1 MNMVTNKK
9 GNLIKMQRK
18 EVAQLLDKE
27 KDESARIK
35 GEGLIHEQNL
45 VLCMETLILM
55 CDLLAARIGLLDS
68 EKECP
73 EDLVEACASI
83 IYCAGRV
90 EVSELKEIGQFLGA
104 KFGKQWAESF
114 INNDTG
120 VVSQRVIDR
129 LSVKPPPFE
138 DVIKLLTD
146 IAEQFDIDW
155 KPNLKDDRKENHE
168 ALGAIA
174 PIEHTEEELKGD
186 FTGDTKIAYP
196 GTLNVI
202 VHKAQKLYD
211 TQLIGKEKPYV
222 KIRVLNDKNWL
233 TTTVDAAGG
242 RAPKWD
248 QEHFPFSVK
257 SAGQRLQVEVWNSN
271 TLGDDHIGNC
281 LLNIDRLIFTPD
293 PTWYRL
299 SREQGKTKAG
309 AIMLSTQYLPLNMA
323 SPKGGLVGLAS
334 PGGHAGHN
342 HAYDETLEGSSPGA
356 VAVPASAYPPSYT
369 AMQPSP
375 SYNAPSGGGGGG
387 GGMGMGVPA
396 FGGGFISP
404 SQPSAIADMDFPM
417 PRSAGGAKG
426 GAAPASPTKHE
437 EGDDNPPEFD
447 ELEARFNALKKN

>member
-1 MNMVTNKK
+1 MGVRWSKTQVKVKLKLAVQRMNMATNKK

-90 EVSELKEIGQFLGA
+90 EVTELKEIGQFLGA
-104 KFGKQWAESF
+104 KFGQKWAESF
-114 INNDTG
+114 INNETG

-138 DVIKLLTD
+138 EVIKLLTD

-155 KPNLKDDRKENHE
+155 KPNLKDDRNNHE

-174 PIEHTEEELKGD
+174 AIEHTEEELKGD
-186 FTGDTKIAYP
+186 FDTEHKISYP
-196 GTLNVI
+196 GTLNII

-211 TQLIGKEKPYV
+211 TQLIGKEKLYV
-222 KIRVLNDKNWL
+222 KIRVFNDSQWL
-233 TTTVDAAGG
+233 KTTVDMAGG

-257 SAGQRLQVEVWNSN
+257 SSGQKLQVEIWNSSG
-271 TLGDDHIGNC
+271 LGDDHIGNC
-281 LLNIDRLIFTPD
+281 LLNIDRLILTPD

-299 SREQGKTKAG
+299 TREQGKTKAG
-309 AIMLSTQYLPLNMA
+309 ALMLSTQYLPLNMA
-323 SPKGGLVGLAS
+323 SPKS
-334 PGGHAGHN
+334 TSAGHN
-342 HAYDETLEGSSPGA
+342 HVHDTEGTPTSIPSSA
-356 VAVPASAYPPSYT
+356 FPPSYHT
-369 AMQPSP
+369 QPAPSYSPSP
-375 SYNAPSGGGGGG
+375 SGGMG

-396 FGGGFISP
+396 FGGGMISP
-404 SQPSAIADMDFPM
+404 SLPSSAELDFPM
-417 PRSAGGAKG
+417 PRANGAKG
-426 GAAPASPTKHE
+426 GSSPPPKD